1 MKLETKQSL
10 YFVLVIILVIGG
22 LSVMMIHTGLPWQ
35 KGIPIKIGGWT
46 MFWIGTVIFNKH
58 FKLNDQ

>member
-10 YFVLVIILVIGG
+10 YFVLVIILVLVG
-22 LSVMMIHTGLPWQ
+22 LSIMMINTGLPWQ
-35 KGIPIKIGGWT
+35 QGVPIKIGGLI

-58 FKLNDQ
+58 FKINE